1 LPAIEV
7 TGGKNLAISTRAATL
22 KQEMCA
28 ALSKELEIARK
39 ASSGERA
46 NEVKDGVQTRK
57 KGNSFVY
64 EFEELTGYPPDEGVQ
79 VSFTVGEKT
88 SKGRYLGE
96 INSKFVF
103 EFDDDLGANITHGAI
118 VSDPLFL
125 LEKQISILSTD
136 GPFESQVALSSIG
149 LAEYLNVNSLS
160 PNKSFMDGLNQLQTD
175 ALEVVA
181 KNSVTYIW
189 GPPGT
194 GKTTTMGSIVA
205 ALASLGQKVLLVS
218 NTNLAIDT
226 ALERCLDRFSDV
238 KELSGGEMLRLGTMV
253 KPELIKK
260 YSSKIDLDNLFE
272 KEVVPLRK
280 KIETLSSS
288 LSKKKNKISDL
299 LETQREYDRH
309 LEKSLGSAKA
319 EVKVNALRE
328 DLNKAKKEIPALNS
342 RIAELEQE
350 FTQANSKS
358 GIGRM
363 FSKSRNP
370 GAIRLDIN
378 SAQSKKNQADK
389 AVLRI
394 SSEIP
399 ILEKEIAEI
408 DRAAAAS
415 KAWLAKHSEGPKLI
429 IEIDSLK
436 SETAVDE
443 KAIEALQ
450 EEISQKRTAIM
461 QNAMVIACT
470 AYKPLLDKE
479 IIAMKFDCVVI
490 DEASMMQLPLYYC
503 AAALAQTRIV
513 IAGDFRQLPPIV
525 RVGSNSSRGDS
536 PAAALEA
543 DMKALMTENAFTK
556 SGVIAKSKIG
566 EKSTELIA
574 LRDQYRMRQPISDLI
589 SETFYPEHTLR
600 TVAEK
605 TDKPTPWGNEAFIFF
620 DTTSLEPESSTVG
633 GKSRRNLMHALTIQ
647 AIAEQLF
654 EDGWELKSTAKKSFG
669 IITPYAK
676 QSSFIESLL
685 TTDPDKHVKGGI
697 STVHRFQG
705 NERDL
710 MIIDLTKV
718 ASDNEPNLGSFIGHP
733 DPLAPENAMWNVAI
747 SRARQHVMIVG
758 DSPTLERNSSA
769 LISQLVTKMKKN
781 MKVIDARTVINE
793 ELLLASKTK
802 PTSTSGS
809 ISWFTGEGFYK
820 AFEKDLRSVKSKVF
834 LASPFTTAQGTDRWM
849 QTFRDLRAKEVEI
862 IGFTK
867 PINEKDASTNSAEIH
882 TGLEGVFKELRPVS
896 KMHEK
901 LAVFDQRVVW
911 LGSLNILSHKNSTE
925 IMVRIDSPDFAQSII
940 EEYQN
945 QRVNKGRPAKVYAA
959 GKHPKIGDKCD
970 RPGCGGKFAF
980 RPAGISK
987 NSGRAYSAFLSCD
1000 NWRINKCD
1008 NSAPFVAES

>member
-1 LPAIEV
+1 M
-7 TGGKNLAISTRAATL
+7 AISTRAATL
-22 KQEMCA
+22 KQQMGA
-28 ALSKELEIARK
+28 ALAKELEIARK

-46 NEVKDGVQTRK
+46 NQAKDGIQTRN

-64 EFEELTGYPPDEGVQ
+64 EFEELSGFPPDEGVQ

-103 EFDDDLGANITHGAI
+103 EFDEDLGATISLGDV

-125 LEKQISILSTD
+125 LEKQISILSAD
-136 GPFESQVALSSIG
+136 APFESQVALSSIG
-149 LAEYLNVNSLS
+149 LADYVTVESLK
-160 PNKSFMDGLNQLQTD
+160 PNKSFMDGLNQLQSD

-181 KNSVTYIW
+181 RNSVTYIW

-238 KELSGGEMLRLGTMV
+238 KELGGGEMLRLGTMV

-260 YSSKIDLDNLFE
+260 YSSKIDLDTLFE
-272 KEVVPLRK
+272 IEVAPLRK
-280 KIETLSSS
+280 KMDS
-288 LSKKKNKISDL
+288 LSVALGKKKNKISDL

-309 LEKSLGSAKA
+309 LEKSLGSAKVEA
-319 EVKVNALRE
+319 KVKGLRE
-328 DLNKAKKEIPALNS
+328 DLKKAKKDIPALKS
-342 RIAELEQE
+342 QISELEAE
-350 FTQANSKS
+350 FSQANSKT

-378 SAQSKKNQADK
+378 AAQSKKDQADK

-399 ILEKEIAEI
+399 SLEKEVEEI
-408 DRAAAAS
+408 ERAAAAS
-415 KAWLAKHSEGPKLI
+415 KAWLAKHPDGTKLKAE
-429 IEIDSLK
+429 IESLK
-436 SETAVDE
+436 NETSVDE
-443 KAIEALQ
+443 KAIEAIQ
-450 EEISQKRTAIM
+450 EEISQKRSSIM
-461 QNAMVIACT
+461 QNAQVIACT
-470 AYKPLLDKE
+470 AYRPLLDKE
-479 IIAMKFDCVVI
+479 IIAMKFDCVVV
-490 DEASMMQLPLYYC
+490 DEASMLQLPLYYC
-503 AAALAQTRIV
+503 AAALAQKRIV
-513 IAGDFRQLPPIV
+513 VAGDFRQLPPIV

-543 DMKALMTENAFTK
+543 EMKELMTENAFTK

-566 EKSTELIA
+566 EKSSELIA
-574 LRDQYRMRQPISDLI
+574 LRDQYRMREPISDLI

-605 TDKPTPWGNEAFIFF
+605 TDKPTPWGNEPFIFF
-620 DTTSLEPESSTVG
+620 DTTSLEPESSTVN
-633 GKSRRNLMHALTIQ
+633 GKSRRNLMNALTVQ
-647 AIAEQLF
+647 ALAEKLF

-669 IITPYAK
+669 VITPYAK

-718 ASDNEPNLGSFIGHP
+718 ATDSEPNLGSFIGHP

-747 SRARQHVMIVG
+747 SRARQHVIIVG
-758 DSPTLERNSSA
+758 DFATLERNSSA
-769 LISQLVTKMKKN
+769 LISQLVVKMKKN
-781 MKVIDARTVINE
+781 MKVVDARTVINE
-793 ELLLASKTK
+793 ELLLASKSK
-802 PTSTSGS
+802 PSSNSGS

-820 AFEKDLRSVKSKVF
+820 AFEKDLRGVKSKVF
-834 LASPFTTAQGTDRWM
+834 LASPFTTAQGTERWM
-849 QTFRDLRAKEVEI
+849 QTFRDLRARNVEI
-862 IGFTK
+862 VGFTK
-867 PINEKDASTNSAEIH
+867 PVNEKDASTNSAEIH

-901 LAVFDQRVVW
+901 LAVFDQKIVW

-925 IMVRIDSPDFAQSII
+925 IMVRIDSPDFAQSILD
-940 EEYQN
+940 EYQN
-945 QRVNKGRPAKVYAA
+945 QRVSKGRPAKVYPP
-959 GKHPKIGDKCD
+959 GKNPKPGDKCD
-970 RPGCGGKFAF
+970 RPGCGGSFAL
-980 RPAGISK
+980 RPAGVSK
-987 NSGRAYSAFLSCD
+987 NSGRAYAAFLSCD
-1000 NWRINKCD
+1000 NWRVNKCD
-1008 NSAPFVAES
+1008 NSAPFVAE

>member
-1 LPAIEV
+1 MGNTASEM
-7 TGGKNLAISTRAATL
+7 AISTRAATL
-22 KQEMCA
+22 KQQMGA
-28 ALSKELEIARK
+28 ALAKELEIARK

-46 NEVKDGVQTRK
+46 NQAKDGIQTRK

-64 EFEELTGYPPDEGVQ
+64 EFEELSGFPPDEGVQ

-96 INSKFVF
+96 INAKFVF
-103 EFDDDLGANITHGAI
+103 EVEEDLGATISLGDV

-125 LEKQISILSTD
+125 LEKQISILSAD
-136 GPFESQVALSSIG
+136 APFESQVALSSIG
-149 LAEYLNVNSLS
+149 LADYVTVESLK
-160 PNKSFMDGLNQLQTD
+160 PNKSFMDGLNQLQSD

-181 KNSVTYIW
+181 RNSVTYIW

-238 KELSGGEMLRLGTMV
+238 KELGGGEMLRLGTMV

-260 YSSKIDLDNLFE
+260 YSSKIDLDTLFE
-272 KEVVPLRK
+272 IEVVPLRK
-280 KIETLSSS
+280 KMDS
-288 LSKKKNKISDL
+288 LSVALGKKKNKISDL

-309 LEKSLGSAKA
+309 LEKSLGSAKVEA
-319 EVKVNALRE
+319 KVKGLRE
-328 DLNKAKKEIPALNS
+328 DLKKAKKDIPALKS
-342 RIAELEQE
+342 QISELEAE
-350 FTQANSKS
+350 FSQANSKT

-378 SAQSKKNQADK
+378 AAQSKKDQADK

-399 ILEKEIAEI
+399 SLEKEVEEI
-408 DRAAAAS
+408 ERAAAAS
-415 KAWLAKHSEGPKLI
+415 KTWLAKHPDGTKLKAE
-429 IEIDSLK
+429 IESLK
-436 SETAVDE
+436 NETSVDE
-443 KAIEALQ
+443 KAIEAIQ
-450 EEISQKRTAIM
+450 EEISQKRTSIM
-461 QNAMVIACT
+461 QNAQVIACT
-470 AYKPLLDKE
+470 AYRPLLDKE
-479 IIAMKFDCVVI
+479 IIAMKFDCVVV
-490 DEASMMQLPLYYC
+490 DEASMLQLPLYYC
-503 AAALAQTRIV
+503 AAALAQKRIV
-513 IAGDFRQLPPIV
+513 VAGDFRQLPPIV

-543 DMKALMTENAFTK
+543 EMKELMTENAFTK

-566 EKSTELIA
+566 EKSSELIA
-574 LRDQYRMRQPISDLI
+574 LRDQYRMREPISDLI

-605 TDKPTPWGNEAFIFF
+605 TDKPTPWGNEPFIFF
-620 DTTSLEPESSTVG
+620 DTTSLEPESSTVN
-633 GKSRRNLMHALTIQ
+633 GKSRRNLMHALTVQ
-647 AIAEQLF
+647 ALAEQLF

-669 IITPYAK
+669 VITPYAK

-685 TTDPDKHVKGGI
+685 TTDPGKHVKGGI

-718 ASDNEPNLGSFIGHP
+718 ATDSEPNLGSFIGHP

-747 SRARQHVMIVG
+747 SRARQHVIIVG
-758 DSPTLERNSSA
+758 DFATLERNSSA
-769 LISQLVTKMKKN
+769 LISQLVVKMKKN
-781 MKVIDARTVINE
+781 MKVVDARTVINE
-793 ELLLASKTK
+793 ELLLASKSK
-802 PTSTSGS
+802 AISNSGS
-809 ISWFTGEGFYK
+809 ISWYTGEGFYK
-820 AFEKDLRSVKSKVF
+820 AFEKDLRGVKSKVF
-834 LASPFTTAQGTDRWM
+834 LASPFTTAQGTERWM
-849 QTFRDLRAKEVEI
+849 QTFRDLRAKNVEI
-862 IGFTK
+862 VGFTK

-901 LAVFDQRVVW
+901 LAVFDQKIVW

-925 IMVRIDSPDFAQSII
+925 IMVRIDSPDFAQSILD
-940 EEYQN
+940 EYQN
-945 QRVNKGRPAKVYAA
+945 QRASKGRPAKVYPP
-959 GKHPKIGDKCD
+959 GKNPKPGDKCD
-970 RPGCGGKFAF
+970 RPGCGGSFAL
-980 RPAGISK
+980 RPAGVSK
-987 NSGRAYSAFLSCD
+987 NSGRAYAAFLSCD
-1000 NWRINKCD
+1000 NWRVNKCD
-1008 NSAPFVAES
+1008 NSAPFVAE

>member
-1 LPAIEV
+1 L
-7 TGGKNLAISTRAATL
+7 TISTRAATL
-22 KQEMCA
+22 KQQMVA
-28 ALSKELEIARK
+28 ALNKELEIARK

-46 NEVKDGVQTRK
+46 NEVKDGIQTRK
-57 KGNSFVY
+57 RGNSFIY

-96 INSKFVF
+96 VNSKFVF
-103 EFDDDLGANITHGAI
+103 EIEDDLGANVTQGAI

-125 LEKQISILSTD
+125 LEKQISILSAD

-149 LAEYLNVNSLS
+149 LAEYLKVESLS
-160 PNKSFMDGLNQLQTD
+160 PNKNFMDGLNQLQSD
-175 ALEVVA
+175 ALQVVA
-181 KNSVTYIW
+181 NNSVTYIW

-226 ALERCLDRFSDV
+226 ALERCLDRSNDV
-238 KELSGGEMLRLGTMV
+238 KELGGGQMLRLGTMV
-253 KPELIKK
+253 KPELVKK
-260 YSSKIDLDNLFE
+260 YSSKIDLDTLFE
-272 KEVVPLRK
+272 IEVVPLRK
-280 KIETLSSS
+280 KIDITSSA
-288 LSKKKNKISDL
+288 LNKKKNKISDL
-299 LETQREYDRH
+299 MEAQREYDRH
-309 LEKSLGSAKA
+309 LEKSLGSVKA
-319 EVKVNALRE
+319 EEKARGIRA
-328 DLNKAKKEIPALNS
+328 DLEKAKKEIPALKI
-342 RIAELEQE
+342 RISELETE
-350 FTQANSKS
+350 FDQSNSKS

-370 GAIRLDIN
+370 GVIRLEIN
-378 SAQSKKNQADK
+378 SSQSKKDQADK
-389 AVLRI
+389 SVLRLSAEI
-394 SSEIP
+394 S
-399 ILEKEIAEI
+399 LVEKEINEI
-408 DRAAAAS
+408 EKHVASS
-415 KAWLAKHSEGPKLI
+415 KAWLAKHPEGQKNNAE
-429 IEIDSLK
+429 IESLK
-436 SETAVDE
+436 GETLVDE
-443 KAIEALQ
+443 KAIESLQ

-461 QNAMVIACT
+461 QRAQVIACT
-470 AYKPLLDKE
+470 AYRPLLDKE
-479 IIAMKFDCVVI
+479 IIAMKFDCVVV
-490 DEASMMQLPLYYC
+490 DEASMLQLPLYYC
-503 AAALAQTRIV
+503 AAALAQKRIV

-536 PAAALEA
+536 PAATLEA
-543 DMKALMTENAFTK
+543 NMKELMTENAFTK
-556 SGVIAKSKIG
+556 SGVIAKSKLG
-566 EKSTELIA
+566 EKSTELVA
-574 LRDQYRMRQPISDLI
+574 LRDQYRMREAISNLI

-605 TDKPTPWGNEAFIFF
+605 TDKPTPWGNEAFLFF
-620 DTTSLEPESSTVG
+620 DTTSLEPESSTVN

-654 EDGWELKSTAKKSFG
+654 EEGWELKSIAKKSFG

-685 TTDPDKHVKGGI
+685 TTDPEKHVKGGI

-718 ASDNEPNLGSFIGHP
+718 ASESEPNLGNFIGHP

-747 SRARQHVMIVG
+747 SRARQHVIIVG
-758 DSPTLERNSSA
+758 DFPTLKRNSSS
-769 LISQLVTKMKKN
+769 LISQLVTKMKGN
-781 MKVIDARTVINE
+781 LKVIDARTVINE
-793 ELLLASKTK
+793 ELLLASNTK
-802 PTSTSGS
+802 PTSSSGS

-820 AFEKDLRSVKSKVF
+820 AFDKDLRSVKSKVF
-834 LASPFTTAQGTDRWM
+834 LASPFTTTQGTQRWM
-849 QTFRDLRAKEVEI
+849 QTFRDLRAKDVEI

-867 PINEKDASTNSAEIH
+867 PVNEKDTSTNSAEIH
-882 TGLEGVFKELRPVS
+882 TSLEGVFKELRPVS

-940 EEYQN
+940 DEYQN
-945 QRVNKGRPAKVYAA
+945 QRVGKGRPVKVYPP
-959 GKHPKIGDKCD
+959 GRQPKIGDKCD
-970 RPGCGGKFAF
+970 RPGCGGTLILKS
-980 RPAGISK
+980 AGISK
-987 NSGRAYSAFLSCD
+987 SGRSYSAFLSCD
-1000 NWRINKCD
+1000 NWRVNKCS
-1008 NSAPFVAES
+1008 NSAEYIPN

>member
-1 LPAIEV
+1 M
-7 TGGKNLAISTRAATL
+7 AISARAATL
-22 KQEMCA
+22 KQEMGA
-28 ALSKELEIARK
+28 ALNKELEIARK

-57 KGNSFVY
+57 KGNLFVY
-64 EFEELTGYPPDEGVQ
+64 EFEELTGFPPDEGVQ

-103 EFDDDLGANITHGAI
+103 EFDDDLGAIITQGAI
-118 VSDPLFL
+118 ISDPLFL
-125 LEKQISILSTD
+125 LEKQISILSAD

-149 LAEYLNVNSLS
+149 LAEYLSVDSLS
-160 PNKSFMDGLNQLQTD
+160 PNKSFMDGLNQLQSD

-226 ALERCLDRFSDV
+226 ALERCLDRFSDI

-253 KPELIKK
+253 KPELISK
-260 YSSKIDLDNLFE
+260 YSSKIDLDSLFGI
-272 KEVVPLRK
+272 EVVPLRK
-280 KIETLSSS
+280 KIDTISSA

-309 LEKSLGSAKA
+309 LEISSGSEKAEAKA
-319 EVKVNALRE
+319 GGLKE
-328 DLNKAKKEIPALNS
+328 DLKRAKKEIPALKL
-342 RIAELEQE
+342 RITELEAE

-378 SAQSKKNQADK
+378 SAQSKKDQADK

-394 SSEIP
+394 ASEIP
-399 ILEKEIAEI
+399 VLEKKIAEI
-408 DRAAAAS
+408 DRAVATS
-415 KAWLAKHSEGPKLI
+415 KAWLAKHPDSPKLNAE
-429 IEIDSLK
+429 IESLR

-443 KAIEALQ
+443 KAIKALQ
-450 EEISQKRTAIM
+450 EEISQKRMVIM
-461 QNAMVIACT
+461 QTAKVIACT

-479 IIAMKFDCVVI
+479 IIAMKFDCVVV
-490 DEASMMQLPLYYC
+490 DEASMLQLPLYYC
-503 AAALAQTRIV
+503 AAALAQKRIV

-536 PAAALEA
+536 TAAALEA

-574 LRDQYRMRQPISDLI
+574 LRDQYRMRKPISDLI

-605 TDKPTPWGNEAFIFF
+605 TDKPTPWGNEAFLFF
-620 DTTSLEPESSTVG
+620 DTTSLEPESSTVN
-633 GKSRRNLMHALTIQ
+633 GKSRRNLMHALTVQ

-685 TTDPDKHVKGGI
+685 TTDPEKRVKGGI

-718 ASDNEPNLGSFIGHP
+718 ASDSEPNLGSFIGHP

-747 SRARQHVMIVG
+747 SRARQHVIIVG
-758 DSPTLERNSSA
+758 DFPTLERNSSA
-769 LISQLVTKMKKN
+769 LISQLVNKMKKN

-809 ISWFTGEGFYK
+809 FSWFTGEGFYK
-820 AFEKDLRSVKSKVF
+820 AFERDLRSVKSKVF
-834 LASPFTTAQGTDRWM
+834 LARPFTTAQGTERWM

-862 IGFTK
+862 VGFTK

-901 LAVFDQRVVW
+901 LAVFDQRIVW

-940 EEYQN
+940 NEYQN
-945 QRVNKGRPAKVYAA
+945 QRVSKGRPAKVYPP
-959 GKHPKIGDKCD
+959 GKQPKIGDKCD

-980 RPAGISK
+980 RPAGIARESK
-987 NSGRAYSAFLSCD
+987 RPYSAFLGCD
-1000 NWRINKCD
+1000 NWRVNKCD
-1008 NSAPFVAES
+1008 NSAPFVAE

>member
-1 LPAIEV
+1 M
-7 TGGKNLAISTRAATL
+7 G
-22 KQEMCA
+22 A
-28 ALSKELEIARK
+28 ALNKELEIARK

-57 KGNSFVY
+57 KGKSFVY

-79 VSFTVGEKT
+79 VSFSVGEKT
-88 SKGRYLGE
+88 SKGKYLGE

-103 EFDDDLGANITHGAI
+103 EFEDDLGASIAQGAI

-125 LEKQISILSTD
+125 LEKQISVLSAD
-136 GPFESQVALSSIG
+136 GPFENQVALSSIG
-149 LAEYLNVNSLS
+149 LAEYINVDSLA
-160 PNKSFMDGLNQLQTD
+160 PNKSFMDGLNQLQAD

-181 KNSVTYIW
+181 SNSVTYIW

-260 YSSKIDLDNLFE
+260 YSSKIDLDSLFE
-272 KEVVPLRK
+272 LEVVPLRK
-280 KIETLSSS
+280 KIDAVSSA

-299 LETQREYDRH
+299 LEMQREYERH
-309 LEKSLGSAKA
+309 LEKSLGSVKAQEKVKGLKEDLKKA
-319 EVKVNALRE
+319 EN
-328 DLNKAKKEIPALNS
+328 EIPTLQS
-342 RIAELEQE
+342 RIRDLEAE
-350 FTQANSKS
+350 FIKANSKS

-378 SAQSKKNQADK
+378 SAQSKKDQTDK
-389 AVLRI
+389 AVIRI

-399 ILEKEIAEI
+399 VLEKEILEI
-408 DRAAAAS
+408 DRAAATS
-415 KAWLAKHSEGPKLI
+415 KVWLEKHPEGKMLKA
-429 IEIDSLK
+429 EIDSLT

-443 KAIEALQ
+443 KAIEELQ
-450 EEISQKRTAIM
+450 EEISQKRTTIM
-461 QNAMVIACT
+461 QKAQVIACT

-479 IIAMKFDCVVI
+479 IIAMKFDCVVV
-490 DEASMMQLPLYYC
+490 DEASMLQLPLYYC
-503 AAALAQTRIV
+503 AAALSQKRIV
-513 IAGDFRQLPPIV
+513 VAGDFRQLPPIV

-536 PAAALEA
+536 PAADLEA

-574 LRDQYRMRQPISDLI
+574 LRDQYRMRGPISDLI

-600 TVAEK
+600 AVAEK
-605 TDKPTPWGNEAFIFF
+605 MDKPTPWGNDAFIFF
-620 DTTSLEPESSTVG
+620 DTTSLEPESSAVN
-633 GKSRRNLMHALTIQ
+633 GKSRRNLMHALTVQ

-718 ASDNEPNLGSFIGHP
+718 ASDSEPNLGSFIGHP

-747 SRARQHVMIVG
+747 SRARQHVIIVG
-758 DSPTLERNSSA
+758 DFPTLERNSSA
-769 LISQLVTKMKKN
+769 IISQLVVKMKKD
-781 MKVIDARTVINE
+781 MTVIDARTVINE
-793 ELLLASKTK
+793 ELLIASKSK
-802 PTSTSGS
+802 PTSSSGS

-834 LASPFTTAQGTDRWM
+834 LASPFTTAQGTERWM
-849 QTFRDLRAKEVEI
+849 QTFRDLRAKDVEI
-862 IGFTK
+862 VGFTK
-867 PINEKDASTNSAEIH
+867 PINEKDSSTNSAEIH

-940 EEYQN
+940 DEYQN
-945 QRVNKGRPAKVYAA
+945 QRVNRGRPAKVYPP
-959 GKHPKIGDKCD
+959 GKHPKLGDKCD
-970 RPGCGGKFAF
+970 RPGCGGTLALK
-980 RPAGISK
+980 PAGISK
-987 NSGRAYSAFLSCD
+987 SGRPYPAFLSCD
-1000 NWRINKCD
+1000 NWRINKCS
-1008 NSAPFVAES
+1008 NSADYIPG

>member
-1 LPAIEV
+1 M
-7 TGGKNLAISTRAATL
+7 AISTRAETL
-22 KQEMCA
+22 KQEMVA
-28 ALSKELEIARK
+28 ALNKELEIARK

-46 NEVKDGVQTRK
+46 NEVKDGIQTRK
-57 KGNSFVY
+57 KSNSFVY
-64 EFEELTGYPPDEGVQ
+64 EFEQLSGYPPDEGVQ

-103 EFDDDLGANITHGAI
+103 EFEDDLGVNITQGAI

-136 GPFESQVALSSIG
+136 APFESQVALSSIG
-149 LAEYLNVNSLS
+149 LAEYLKVDSLS
-160 PNKSFMDGLNQLQTD
+160 PNKSFMDGLNQLQSE
-175 ALEVVA
+175 ALEVVS

-260 YSSKIDLDNLFE
+260 YSSKIDLDALFE
-272 KEVVPLRK
+272 IEVIPLRK
-280 KIETLSSS
+280 KIDTISSA
-288 LSKKKNKISDL
+288 LGKKKNSISDL
-299 LETQREYDRH
+299 LETQREYERH
-309 LEKSLGSAKA
+309 LEKSVGSAKA
-319 EVKVNALRE
+319 AEKVKGLRE
-328 DLNKAKKEIPALNS
+328 ALKKAKKDIPS
-342 RIAELEQE
+342 IKTRISELEAELS
-350 FTQANSKS
+350 QANSKS

-370 GAIRLDIN
+370 NAIRLDIN
-378 SAQSKKNQADK
+378 SAQSKKDQADK

-399 ILEKEIAEI
+399 GLEKEIAEI
-408 DRAAAAS
+408 DRAATTS
-415 KAWLAKHSEGPKLI
+415 KAWLAKNPDGPKLKAKVA
-429 IEIDSLK
+429 SLR
-436 SETAVDE
+436 SETMVDE

-450 EEISQKRTAIM
+450 EEISQKRIAIM
-461 QNAMVIACT
+461 QKAQVIACT

-479 IIAMKFDCVVI
+479 IIAMKFDCVVV
-490 DEASMMQLPLYYC
+490 DEASMLQLPLYYC
-503 AAALAQTRIV
+503 TAALAQKRIV
-513 IAGDFRQLPPIV
+513 VAGDFRQLPPIV

-536 PAAALEA
+536 AAAAIEA

-574 LRDQYRMRQPISDLI
+574 LRDQYRMRESISDLI

-605 TDKPTPWGNEAFIFF
+605 TDKPTPWGNEAFLFF
-620 DTTSLEPESSTVG
+620 DTTSLEPESSTVN
-633 GKSRRNLMHALTIQ
+633 GKSRRNLMHALTVQ
-647 AIAEQLF
+647 VIAEQLF
-654 EDGWELKSTAKKSFG
+654 EDGWELRSTAKKSFG

-676 QSSFIESLL
+676 QSSFIENLL

-718 ASDNEPNLGSFIGHP
+718 ASASEPNLGKFIGHP

-747 SRARQHVMIVG
+747 SRARQHVIIVG
-758 DSPTLERNSSA
+758 DLPTLEQNSSA
-769 LISQLVTKMKKN
+769 LISQLVGKMKKN
-781 MKVIDARTVINE
+781 MKIIDARTVINE
-793 ELLLASKTK
+793 ELLVASKTN

-820 AFEKDLRSVKSKVF
+820 AFDRDLRNVKSKVF

-867 PINEKDASTNSAEIH
+867 PINEKDSSTNSAQIH
-882 TGLEGVFKELRPVS
+882 TGLESVFKELRPVS

-945 QRVNKGRPAKVYAA
+945 QRVNKGRTTKVYPA
-959 GKHPKIGDKCD
+959 GKQPKIGDKCD

-980 RPAGISK
+980 RPAGIARESK
-987 NSGRAYSAFLSCD
+987 RPYSAFLACD
-1000 NWRINKCD
+1000 NWRVNKCD
-1008 NSAPFVAES
+1008 NSAPFVAGEYN

>member
-1 LPAIEV
+1 M
-7 TGGKNLAISTRAATL
+7 AISTRAATL
-22 KQEMCA
+22 KQQMGA
-28 ALSKELEIARK
+28 ALAKELEIARK

-46 NEVKDGVQTRK
+46 NQAKDGIQTRK

-64 EFEELTGYPPDEGVQ
+64 EFEELSGFPPDEGVQ

-103 EFDDDLGANITHGAI
+103 EFDEDLGATISLGDV

-125 LEKQISILSTD
+125 LEKQISILSAD
-136 GPFESQVALSSIG
+136 APFESQVALSSIG
-149 LAEYLNVNSLS
+149 LADYVTVESLK
-160 PNKSFMDGLNQLQTD
+160 PNKSFMDGLNQLQSD

-181 KNSVTYIW
+181 RNSVTYIW

-238 KELSGGEMLRLGTMV
+238 KELGGGEMLRLGTMV

-260 YSSKIDLDNLFE
+260 YSSRIDLDTLFE
-272 KEVVPLRK
+272 IEVVPLRK
-280 KIETLSSS
+280 KMDS
-288 LSKKKNKISDL
+288 LSVALGKKKNKISDL

-309 LEKSLGSAKA
+309 LEKSLGSAKVEA
-319 EVKVNALRE
+319 KVKGLRE
-328 DLNKAKKEIPALNS
+328 DLKKAKKDIPALKS
-342 RIAELEQE
+342 QISELEAE
-350 FTQANSKS
+350 FSQANSKT

-378 SAQSKKNQADK
+378 AAQSKKDQADK

-399 ILEKEIAEI
+399 SLEKEVEEI
-408 DRAAAAS
+408 ERAAAAS
-415 KAWLAKHSEGPKLI
+415 KTWLAKHPDGTKLKAE
-429 IEIDSLK
+429 IESLK
-436 SETAVDE
+436 NETSVDE
-443 KAIEALQ
+443 KAIEAIQ
-450 EEISQKRTAIM
+450 EEISQKRTSIM
-461 QNAMVIACT
+461 QNAQVIACT
-470 AYKPLLDKE
+470 AYRPLLDKE
-479 IIAMKFDCVVI
+479 IITMKFDCVVV
-490 DEASMMQLPLYYC
+490 DEASMLQLPLYYC
-503 AAALAQTRIV
+503 AAALAQKRIV
-513 IAGDFRQLPPIV
+513 VAGDFRQLPPIV

-543 DMKALMTENAFTK
+543 EMKELMTENAFTK

-566 EKSTELIA
+566 EKSSELIA
-574 LRDQYRMRQPISDLI
+574 LRDQYRMREPISDLI

-605 TDKPTPWGNEAFIFF
+605 TDKPTPWGNEPFIFF
-620 DTTSLEPESSTVG
+620 DTTSLEPESSTVN
-633 GKSRRNLMHALTIQ
+633 GKSRRNLMHALTVQ
-647 AIAEQLF
+647 ALAEQLF

-669 IITPYAK
+669 VITPYAK

-718 ASDNEPNLGSFIGHP
+718 ATDSEPNLGSFIGHP

-747 SRARQHVMIVG
+747 SRARQHVIIVG
-758 DSPTLERNSSA
+758 DFATLERNSSA
-769 LISQLVTKMKKN
+769 LISQLVVKMKKN
-781 MKVIDARTVINE
+781 MKVVDARTVINE
-793 ELLLASKTK
+793 ELLLASKSK
-802 PTSTSGS
+802 AISNSGS
-809 ISWFTGEGFYK
+809 ISWYTGEGFYK
-820 AFEKDLRSVKSKVF
+820 AFEKDLRGVKSKVF
-834 LASPFTTAQGTDRWM
+834 LASPFTTAQGTERWM
-849 QTFRDLRAKEVEI
+849 QTFRDLRAKNVEI
-862 IGFTK
+862 VGFTK

-901 LAVFDQRVVW
+901 LAVFDQKIVW

-925 IMVRIDSPDFAQSII
+925 IMVRIDSPDFAQSILD
-940 EEYQN
+940 EYQN
-945 QRVNKGRPAKVYAA
+945 QRASKGRPAKVYPP
-959 GKHPKIGDKCD
+959 GKNPKPGDKCD
-970 RPGCGGKFAF
+970 RPGCGGSFAL
-980 RPAGISK
+980 RPAGVSK
-987 NSGRAYSAFLSCD
+987 NSGRAYAAFLSCD
-1000 NWRINKCD
+1000 NWRVNKCD
-1008 NSAPFVAES
+1008 NSAPFVAE

>member
-1 LPAIEV
+1 M
-7 TGGKNLAISTRAATL
+7 AISTRAATL
-22 KQEMCA
+22 KQQMGA
-28 ALSKELEIARK
+28 ALAKELEIARK

-46 NEVKDGVQTRK
+46 NEVKDGHQTRK

-96 INSKFVF
+96 IDSKFVF
-103 EFDDDLGANITHGAI
+103 EFDEDLGANISQGAI

-125 LEKQISILSTD
+125 LEKQISILNSDT
-136 GPFESQVALSSIG
+136 PFESQVALSSIG
-149 LAEYLNVNSLS
+149 LAEYLTVDPLS
-160 PNKSFMDGLNQLQTD
+160 PNKSFMDGLNQLQSD

-238 KELSGGEMLRLGTMV
+238 KELNGGEMLRLGTMV
-253 KPELIKK
+253 KPELMKK
-260 YSSKIDLDNLFE
+260 YSSKIDLDTIFE
-272 KEVVPLRK
+272 IEVLPLRK
-280 KIETLSSS
+280 KIDTISNAM
-288 LSKKKNKISDL
+288 SKKKNKISDL

-309 LEKSLGSAKA
+309 LEKSLGSTKA
-319 EVKVNALRE
+319 LERANGLRE
-328 DLNKAKKEIPALNS
+328 DLKKAKKEIPALKL
-342 RIAELEQE
+342 RITELEAE
-350 FTQANSKS
+350 FAKANSKS

-363 FSKSRNP
+363 FSNSRNP
-370 GAIRLDIN
+370 GAIKLDIN
-378 SAQSKKNQADK
+378 SAQSKKDQADK

-399 ILEKEIAEI
+399 VLEKEIAEI
-408 DRAAAAS
+408 DRAAATS
-415 KAWLAKHSEGPKLI
+415 KAWLAKHPEGPKLKAQ
-429 IEIDSLK
+429 IDSLK

-450 EEISQKRTAIM
+450 EEISQKRTEIM
-461 QNAMVIACT
+461 QKAQVIACT

-479 IIAMKFDCVVI
+479 IIAMKFDCVVV
-490 DEASMMQLPLYYC
+490 DEASMLQLPLFYC
-503 AAALAQTRIV
+503 AAALAQKRIV

-574 LRDQYRMRQPISDLI
+574 LRDQYRMREPISDLI

-620 DTTSLEPESSTVG
+620 DTTSLEPESSTVN

-647 AIAEQLF
+647 AVAEQLF

-685 TTDPDKHVKGGI
+685 TTDPDRHVKGGI

-718 ASDNEPNLGSFIGHP
+718 ASESEPNLGSFIGHP

-747 SRARQHVMIVG
+747 SRARQHVIIVG
-758 DSPTLERNSSA
+758 DFATLERNSGA
-769 LISQLVTKMKKN
+769 LISQLVVKMKKN
-781 MKVIDARTVINE
+781 MKIIDAKSVINE
-793 ELLLASKTK
+793 ELLMASKTK
-802 PTSTSGS
+802 PTSSSGS

-820 AFEKDLRSVKSKVF
+820 AFEKDLRNVKSKVF
-834 LASPFTTAQGTDRWM
+834 LASPFTTAQGTERWM

-867 PINEKDASTNSAEIH
+867 PVNEKDSSTNSAEIH
-882 TGLEGVFKELRPVS
+882 TGLESVFKELRPVS

-945 QRVNKGRPAKVYAA
+945 QRVSKGRTPKVYAP
-959 GKHPKIGDKCD
+959 GKHPKPGDKCD
-970 RPGCGGKFAF
+970 RPGCGGEFAF
-980 RPAGISK
+980 RPAGVSK

-1000 NWRINKCD
+1000 NWRVNKCD
-1008 NSAPFVAES
+1008 NSAPFVSE

>member
-1 LPAIEV
+1 V
-7 TGGKNLAISTRAATL
+7 AISTRAATL
-22 KQEMCA
+22 KQQMGA
-28 ALSKELEIARK
+28 ALAKELEIARK

-46 NEVKDGVQTRK
+46 NEVKDGHQTRK

-96 INSKFVF
+96 IDSKFVF
-103 EFDDDLGANITHGAI
+103 EFDEDLGANITQGAI

-149 LAEYLNVNSLS
+149 LAEYLTVDPLS
-160 PNKSFMDGLNQLQTD
+160 PNKNFMDGLNQLQSD

-238 KELSGGEMLRLGTMV
+238 KELNGGEMLRLGTMV
-253 KPELIKK
+253 KPELMKK
-260 YSSKIDLDNLFE
+260 YSSKIDLDTIFE
-272 KEVVPLRK
+272 IEVVPLRK
-280 KIETLSSS
+280 KIDTISSAM
-288 LSKKKNKISDL
+288 SKKKNKISDL

-309 LEKSLGSAKA
+309 LEKSQGSTKA
-319 EVKVNALRE
+319 LERANGLRE
-328 DLNKAKKEIPALNS
+328 DLKKAKKEIPALKL
-342 RIAELEQE
+342 RITELEAE
-350 FTQANSKS
+350 FAKANSKS

-363 FSKSRNP
+363 FSNSRNP
-370 GAIRLDIN
+370 GAIKLDIN
-378 SAQSKKNQADK
+378 SAQSKKDQADK

-394 SSEIP
+394 SSEITV
-399 ILEKEIAEI
+399 LEKEIAEI
-408 DRAAAAS
+408 DRAAATS
-415 KAWLAKHSEGPKLI
+415 KAWLAKYPEGPKLKAQ
-429 IEIDSLK
+429 IDSLK
-436 SETAVDE
+436 SETAIDE

-450 EEISQKRTAIM
+450 EEISQKRTEIM
-461 QNAMVIACT
+461 QKAQVIACT

-479 IIAMKFDCVVI
+479 IIAMKFDCVVV
-490 DEASMMQLPLYYC
+490 DEASMLQLPLFYC
-503 AAALAQTRIV
+503 AAALAQKRIV

-574 LRDQYRMRQPISDLI
+574 LRDQYRMREPISDLI

-605 TDKPTPWGNEAFIFF
+605 TDKPSPWGNEAFIFF
-620 DTTSLEPESSTVG
+620 DTTSLEPESSTVN

-647 AIAEQLF
+647 AVAEQLF

-685 TTDPDKHVKGGI
+685 TTDPDRHVKGGI

-718 ASDNEPNLGSFIGHP
+718 ASESEPNLGSFIGHP

-747 SRARQHVMIVG
+747 SRARQHVIIVG
-758 DSPTLERNSSA
+758 DFATLERNSGA
-769 LISQLVTKMKKN
+769 LISQLVVKMKKN
-781 MKVIDARTVINE
+781 MKIIDAKSVINE
-793 ELLLASKTK
+793 ELLMASKTK
-802 PTSTSGS
+802 QTSSSGS

-820 AFEKDLRSVKSKVF
+820 AFEKDLRNVKSKVF
-834 LASPFTTAQGTDRWM
+834 LASPFTTAQGTERWM

-867 PINEKDASTNSAEIH
+867 PVNEKDSSTNSAEIH
-882 TGLEGVFKELRPVS
+882 TGLESVFKELRPVS

-945 QRVNKGRPAKVYAA
+945 QRVSKGRTPKAYAP
-959 GKHPKIGDKCD
+959 GKHPKPGDKCD

-980 RPAGISK
+980 RPAGVSK

-1000 NWRINKCD
+1000 NWRVNKCD
-1008 NSAPFVAES
+1008 NSAPFVSE

>member
-1 LPAIEV
+1 M
-7 TGGKNLAISTRAATL
+7 AISTRAATL
-22 KQEMCA
+22 KEEMGA
-28 ALSKELEIARK
+28 ALTKELEIARK

-103 EFDDDLGANITHGAI
+103 EFDDDLGANVAHGAI

-125 LEKQISILSTD
+125 LEKQIAILSAD

-149 LAEYLNVNSLS
+149 LAEYLQVDSLS
-160 PNKSFMDGLNQLQTD
+160 PDKSFMDGLNQLQAD

-181 KNSVTYIW
+181 VNSVTYIW

-226 ALERCLDRFSDV
+226 ALERCLDRFGEV
-238 KELSGGEMLRLGTMV
+238 KELGGGEMLRLGTMV

-260 YSSKIDLDNLFE
+260 YSSKIDLDTLV
-272 KEVVPLRK
+272 EVEVGPLRK
-280 KIETLSSS
+280 KVETISSA

-299 LETQREYDRH
+299 RELQREYDRH
-309 LEKSLGSAKA
+309 LDKSLGSAKA
-319 EVKVNALRE
+319 EEKAMNLRE
-328 DLNKAKKEIPALNS
+328 NLRKTKKEIPALKT
-342 RIAELEQE
+342 ILTELEAE
-350 FTQANSKS
+350 YAQANSKS
-358 GIGRM
+358 GLGRM
-363 FSKSRNP
+363 FSKIRNP
-370 GAIRLDIN
+370 GAIKLDIN
-378 SAQSKKNQADK
+378 SAQSKKTQAEK
-389 AVLRI
+389 AVLRL
-394 SSEIP
+394 SA
-399 ILEKEIAEI
+399 EIAAVENEIEEI
-408 DRAAAAS
+408 DKQAAS
-415 KAWLAKHSEGPKLI
+415 SNAWLAKHPDGPKI
-429 IEIDSLK
+429 KGEIESLQV
-436 SETAVDE
+436 ETSVDE
-443 KAIEALQ
+443 KAIENIQ
-450 EEISQKRTAIM
+450 EEISQKRTSIM
-461 QNAMVIACT
+461 HKAQVIACT
-470 AYKPLLDKE
+470 AYRPLLDKD
-479 IIAMKFDCVVI
+479 IIAMKFDCVVV
-490 DEASMMQLPLYYC
+490 DEASMLQLPLYYC
-503 AAALAQTRIV
+503 AAALAQKRIV

-536 PAAALEA
+536 AAATLEA

-566 EKSTELIA
+566 EKCTELIA
-574 LRDQYRMRQPISDLI
+574 LRDQYRMREPISDLI
-589 SETFYPEHTLR
+589 SGTFYPEHTLR

-605 TDKPTPWGNEAFIFF
+605 TDKPTPWGNEPFLFF
-620 DTTSLEPESSTVG
+620 NTASLEPESSTVN
-633 GKSRRNLMHALTIQ
+633 GKSRRNVIHALTVQ

-654 EDGWELKSTAKKSFG
+654 KAGWELKSTAKKSFG

-685 TTDPDKHVKGGI
+685 TSDPGRQVKGGI

-718 ASDNEPNLGSFIGHP
+718 ASDSEPNLGSFIGHP
-733 DPLAPENAMWNVAI
+733 DPLAPENAMWNVAV
-747 SRARQHVMIVG
+747 SRARQHVIIVG
-758 DSPTLERNSSA
+758 DFPTLERNKTA
-769 LISQLVTKMKKN
+769 LISQLVDKMKKN
-781 MKVIDARTVINE
+781 MKVIDATTIINE
-793 ELLLASKTK
+793 ELLMASKTK
-802 PTSTSGS
+802 LTSNTGS

-820 AFEKDLRSVKSKVF
+820 AFDKDLRSVKSKVF
-834 LASPFTTAQGTDRWM
+834 LASPFTTAQGTERWM

-867 PINEKDASTNSAEIH
+867 PINEKDAATNSAEIH
-882 TGLEGVFKELRPVS
+882 TSLEGVFKELRPVS

-901 LAVFDQRVVW
+901 LAVFDQRIVW

-940 EEYQN
+940 NEYQN
-945 QRVNKGRPAKVYAA
+945 QRVNNGRPAKVYPP
-959 GKHPKIGDKCD
+959 GKQPKIGDKCD
-970 RPGCGGKFAF
+970 RPGCGGKLAY
-980 RPAGISK
+980 RPSGISK
-987 NSGRAYSAFLSCD
+987 NSGRAYAAFLSCD
-1000 NWRINKCD
+1000 NWRNNKCD
-1008 NSAPFVAES
+1008 NSAPYVAE

>member
-1 LPAIEV
+1 MTL
-7 TGGKNLAISTRAATL
+7 STRAATL
-22 KQEMCA
+22 KQEMGA

-64 EFEELTGYPPDEGVQ
+64 EFEELTGYPPEEGVQ

-96 INSKFVF
+96 IDSKFVF
-103 EFDDDLGANITHGAI
+103 EFEDDLGTNISQGAI
-118 VSDPLFL
+118 ISDPLFL
-125 LEKQISILSTD
+125 LEKQIAILSND
-136 GPFESQVALSSIG
+136 APFESQVALSSIG
-149 LAEYLNVNSLS
+149 LAEYLKVDSLS
-160 PNKSFMDGLNQLQTD
+160 PSKSFMEGLNQLQSD

-181 KNSVTYIW
+181 RNSVTYIW

-260 YSSKIDLDNLFE
+260 YSSKIDLDTLFE
-272 KEVVPLRK
+272 IEVVPIRK
-280 KIETLSSS
+280 KIDTLSGA

-299 LETQREYDRH
+299 LETQREYQRH
-309 LEKSLGSAKA
+309 LEKSLGSSKA
-319 EVKVNALRE
+319 AEKVNGLRE
-328 DLNKAKKEIPALNS
+328 DLKKAKREIPTLKL
-342 RIAELEQE
+342 RITELEAE

-370 GAIRLDIN
+370 GAIKLDIN
-378 SAQSKKNQADK
+378 SAQSKKDQADK
-389 AVLRI
+389 AVVRI

-399 ILEKEIAEI
+399 VLEREIAEI
-408 DRAAAAS
+408 EKTVATS
-415 KAWLAKHSEGPKLI
+415 KSWLTKHPEGPKLKTQ
-429 IEIDSLK
+429 IELLR
-436 SETAVDE
+436 SETSVDE

-450 EEISQKRTAIM
+450 EEISEKRTTILNKAK
-461 QNAMVIACT
+461 VIACT

-479 IIAMKFDCVVI
+479 IIAMKFDCVVV
-490 DEASMMQLPLYYC
+490 DEASMLQLPLFYC
-503 AAALAQTRIV
+503 AATLAQKRIV

-566 EKSTELIA
+566 EKSNELIA
-574 LRDQYRMRQPISDLI
+574 LRDQYRMRAPISDLI

-605 TDKPTPWGNEAFIFF
+605 TDKHTPWGNEAFLFF
-620 DTTSLEPESSTVG
+620 DTTSLEPESSTVN
-633 GKSRRNLMHALTIQ
+633 GKSRRNLMHALTVQ

-654 EDGWELKSTAKKSFG
+654 DDGWELKSTAKKSFG

-685 TTDPDKHVKGGI
+685 TTDSDQHVKGGI

-718 ASDNEPNLGSFIGHP
+718 ASDSEPNLGSFIGHP

-747 SRARQHVMIVG
+747 SRARQHVVIVG
-758 DSPTLERNSSA
+758 DFPTLERNSSA
-769 LISQLVTKMKKN
+769 LISQLVIKMKTN
-781 MKVIDARTVINE
+781 MKIIDARTVINE
-793 ELLLASKTK
+793 ELLLASRTS
-802 PTSTSGS
+802 PTSSSGS

-820 AFEKDLRSVKSKVF
+820 AFEKDLRTVKSKVF

-849 QTFRDLRAKEVEI
+849 QTFRDLRAREVEI

-867 PINEKDASTNSAEIH
+867 PINEKDSSTNSAEIH
-882 TGLEGVFKELRPVS
+882 IGLESVFKELRPVS

-901 LAVFDQRVVW
+901 LAVFDGRVVW

-925 IMVRIDSPDFAQSII
+925 IMVRIESPDFAQSILD
-940 EEYQN
+940 EYQN
-945 QRVNKGRPAKVYAA
+945 QRVSKGRTPKVYAP

-1000 NWRINKCD
+1000 NWRVNKCD
-1008 NSAPFVAES
+1008 NSAPYVAE

>member
-1 LPAIEV
+1 M
-7 TGGKNLAISTRAATL
+7 AISTRAATL
-22 KQEMCA
+22 KQQMGA
-28 ALSKELEIARK
+28 ALAKELEIARK

-46 NEVKDGVQTRK
+46 NQAKDGIQTRK

-64 EFEELTGYPPDEGVQ
+64 EFEELSGFPPDEGVQ

-103 EFDDDLGANITHGAI
+103 EFDEDLGTTISLGAV

-136 GPFESQVALSSIG
+136 APFESQVALSSIG
-149 LAEYLNVNSLS
+149 LADYLSVESLK
-160 PNKSFMDGLNQLQTD
+160 PNKSFMDGLNQLQSD

-181 KNSVTYIW
+181 RNSVTYIW

-226 ALERCLDRFSDV
+226 ALERCLDRFSDI
-238 KELSGGEMLRLGTMV
+238 KELGGGEMLRLGTKV

-260 YSSKIDLDNLFE
+260 YSSKIDLDTLFGI
-272 KEVVPLRK
+272 EVVPLRK
-280 KIETLSSS
+280 KMDS
-288 LSKKKNKISDL
+288 LSVELGKKKNKISDL

-319 EVKVNALRE
+319 EEKVKGLKE
-328 DLNKAKKEIPALNS
+328 DLKKAKKDIPALKS
-342 RIAELEQE
+342 RITELEAE
-350 FTQANSKS
+350 FSQANSKT

-370 GAIRLDIN
+370 GAIKLDIN
-378 SAQSKKNQADK
+378 AAQTKKDQADK

-399 ILEKEIAEI
+399 TLEKEIAEVEL
-408 DRAAAAS
+408 AAASS
-415 KAWLAKHSEGPKLI
+415 KAWLAKHPDGNKLR
-429 IEIDSLK
+429 IEIETLK
-436 SETAVDE
+436 NQTAAEE
-443 KAIEALQ
+443 KAIEAIQ
-450 EEISQKRTAIM
+450 EEISQKRIAIM
-461 QNAMVIACT
+461 QNAQVIACT
-470 AYKPLLDKE
+470 AYRPLLDKE
-479 IIAMKFDCVVI
+479 IIAMKFDCVVV
-490 DEASMMQLPLYYC
+490 DEASMLQLPLYYC
-503 AAALAQTRIV
+503 AVALAQKRIV
-513 IAGDFRQLPPIV
+513 VAGDFRQLPPIV

-536 PAAALEA
+536 PAADEEA
-543 DMKALMTENAFTK
+543 NMKSLMTENAFTK

-574 LRDQYRMRQPISDLI
+574 LRDQYRMRKPISDLI

-605 TDKPTPWGNEAFIFF
+605 TDKPTPWGNEPFIFF
-620 DTTSLEPESSTVG
+620 DTTSLEPESSTVN
-633 GKSRRNLMHALTIQ
+633 GKSRRNLMHALTVQ
-647 AIAEQLF
+647 AIAEKLF

-669 IITPYAK
+669 VITPYAK

-685 TTDPDKHVKGGI
+685 TTDPDKHIKGGI

-718 ASDNEPNLGSFIGHP
+718 ASDSEPNLGSFIGHP

-747 SRARQHVMIVG
+747 SRARQHVIIVG
-758 DSPTLERNSSA
+758 DFATLERNSSA
-769 LISQLVTKMKKN
+769 LISQLVVKMKKD
-781 MKVIDARTVINE
+781 MKVVDARTVINE
-793 ELLLASKTK
+793 ELLVASKSK
-802 PTSTSGS
+802 PTSNSGS

-820 AFEKDLRSVKSKVF
+820 AFEKDLRGVKSKVF
-834 LASPFTTAQGTDRWM
+834 LASPFTTAQGTERWM
-849 QTFRDLRAKEVEI
+849 QTFRDLRAKNVEI
-862 IGFTK
+862 VGFTK
-867 PINEKDASTNSAEIH
+867 PVNEKDASTNSAEIH
-882 TGLEGVFKELRPVS
+882 TGLEGVVKELRPVS

-925 IMVRIDSPDFAQSII
+925 IMVRIDSPDFAQSILD
-940 EEYQN
+940 EYQN
-945 QRVNKGRPAKVYAA
+945 QRVSKGRPAKVYPP
-959 GKHPKIGDKCD
+959 GKHPKPGDKCD
-970 RPGCGGKFAF
+970 RPGCGGKYAL

-987 NSGRAYSAFLSCD
+987 NSGRAYAAFLSCD
-1000 NWRINKCD
+1000 NWPVNKCD
-1008 NSAPFVAES
+1008 NSAPFIGE

>member
-1 LPAIEV
+1 MV
-7 TGGKNLAISTRAATL
+7 
-22 KQEMCA
+22 A
-28 ALSKELEIARK
+28 ALNKELEIARK

-46 NEVKDGVQTRK
+46 NEVKDGIQTRK
-57 KGNSFVY
+57 RGNSFIY

-96 INSKFVF
+96 VNSKFVF
-103 EFDDDLGANITHGAI
+103 EIEDDLGANVTQGAI

-125 LEKQISILSTD
+125 LEKQISILSAD

-149 LAEYLNVNSLS
+149 LAEYLKVESLS
-160 PNKSFMDGLNQLQTD
+160 PNKNFMDGLNQLQSD
-175 ALEVVA
+175 ALQVVA
-181 KNSVTYIW
+181 NNSVTYIW

-226 ALERCLDRFSDV
+226 ALERCLDRSNDV
-238 KELSGGEMLRLGTMV
+238 KELGGGEMLRLGTMV
-253 KPELIKK
+253 KPELVKK
-260 YSSKIDLDNLFE
+260 YSSKIDLDTLFE
-272 KEVVPLRK
+272 IEVVPLRK
-280 KIETLSSS
+280 KIDITSSA
-288 LSKKKNKISDL
+288 LNKKKNKISDL
-299 LETQREYDRH
+299 MEAQREYDRH
-309 LEKSLGSAKA
+309 LEKSLGSVKA
-319 EVKVNALRE
+319 EEKARGIRA
-328 DLNKAKKEIPALNS
+328 DLEKAKKEIPALKI
-342 RIAELEQE
+342 RISELETE
-350 FTQANSKS
+350 FDQSNSKS

-370 GAIRLDIN
+370 GVIRLEIN
-378 SAQSKKNQADK
+378 SSQSKKDQADK
-389 AVLRI
+389 SVLRLSAEI
-394 SSEIP
+394 S
-399 ILEKEIAEI
+399 LVEKEINEI
-408 DRAAAAS
+408 EKHVASS
-415 KAWLAKHSEGPKLI
+415 KAWLAKHPEGQKNNAE
-429 IEIDSLK
+429 IESLK
-436 SETAVDE
+436 GETLVDE
-443 KAIEALQ
+443 KAIESLQ

-461 QNAMVIACT
+461 QRAQVIACT
-470 AYKPLLDKE
+470 AYRPLLDKE
-479 IIAMKFDCVVI
+479 IIAMKFDCVVV
-490 DEASMMQLPLYYC
+490 DEASMLQLPLYYC
-503 AAALAQTRIV
+503 AAALAQKRIV

-536 PAAALEA
+536 PAATLEA
-543 DMKALMTENAFTK
+543 NMKELMTENAFTK
-556 SGVIAKSKIG
+556 SGVIAKSKLG
-566 EKSTELIA
+566 EKSTELVA
-574 LRDQYRMRQPISDLI
+574 LRDQYRMREAISNLI

-605 TDKPTPWGNEAFIFF
+605 TDKPTPWGNEAFLFF
-620 DTTSLEPESSTVG
+620 DTTSLEPESSTVN

-654 EDGWELKSTAKKSFG
+654 EEGWELKSIAKKSFG

-685 TTDPDKHVKGGI
+685 TTDPEKHVKGGI

-718 ASDNEPNLGSFIGHP
+718 ASESEPSLGNFIGHP

-747 SRARQHVMIVG
+747 SRARQHVIIVG
-758 DSPTLERNSSA
+758 DFPTLKRNSSS
-769 LISQLVTKMKKN
+769 LISQLVTKMKGN
-781 MKVIDARTVINE
+781 LKVIDARTVINE
-793 ELLLASKTK
+793 ELLLASNTK
-802 PTSTSGS
+802 PTSSSGS

-820 AFEKDLRSVKSKVF
+820 AFDKDLRSVKSKVF
-834 LASPFTTAQGTDRWM
+834 LASPFTTTQGTQRWM
-849 QTFRDLRAKEVEI
+849 QTFRDLRAKDVEI

-867 PINEKDASTNSAEIH
+867 PVNEKDTSTNSAEIH
-882 TGLEGVFKELRPVS
+882 TSLEGVFKELRPVS

-940 EEYQN
+940 DEYQN
-945 QRVNKGRPAKVYAA
+945 QRVGKGRPVKVYPP
-959 GKHPKIGDKCD
+959 GRQPKIGDKCD
-970 RPGCGGKFAF
+970 RPGCGGTLILKS
-980 RPAGISK
+980 AGISK
-987 NSGRAYSAFLSCD
+987 SGRPYSAFLSCD
-1000 NWRINKCD
+1000 NWRVNKCS
-1008 NSAPFVAES
+1008 NSAEYIPN

>member
-1 LPAIEV
+1 MGV
-7 TGGKNLAISTRAATL
+7 
-22 KQEMCA
+22 
-28 ALSKELEIARK
+28 ALNKELEIARK

-57 KGNSFVY
+57 KSKSFVY

-79 VSFTVGEKT
+79 VSFSVGEKT
-88 SKGRYLGE
+88 SKGKYLGE

-103 EFDDDLGANITHGAI
+103 EFEDDLGASIAQGAI

-125 LEKQISILSTD
+125 LEKQISVLSAD
-136 GPFESQVALSSIG
+136 GPFENQVALSSIG
-149 LAEYLNVNSLS
+149 LADYVNVDLLA
-160 PNKSFMDGLNQLQTD
+160 PNKSFMNGLNQLQSD

-181 KNSVTYIW
+181 SNSVTYIW

-226 ALERCLDRFSDV
+226 ALERCLERFSDV

-260 YSSKIDLDNLFE
+260 YSSKIDLDSLFE
-272 KEVVPLRK
+272 IEVVPLRK
-280 KIETLSSS
+280 KIDTVSSA
-288 LSKKKNKISDL
+288 LSKKKNMISDL
-299 LETQREYDRH
+299 LEMQREYERH
-309 LEKSLGSAKA
+309 LEKSLGSVQA
-319 EVKVNALRE
+319 EEKVKGLKE
-328 DLNKAKKEIPALNS
+328 DLKRAEKEIPTLQS
-342 RIAELEQE
+342 RIRDLEAE

-358 GIGRM
+358 GIGRIL
-363 FSKSRNP
+363 SKSRNP

-378 SAQSKKNQADK
+378 STQSKKDQTEK
-389 AVLRI
+389 AVIRI

-399 ILEKEIAEI
+399 VLEKEILEI
-408 DRAAAAS
+408 DRAAATS
-415 KAWLAKHSEGPKLI
+415 KVWLEKHPEGKMLKA
-429 IEIDSLK
+429 EIDSLRR
-436 SETAVDE
+436 ETAVDE
-443 KAIEALQ
+443 KAIEELQ
-450 EEISQKRTAIM
+450 EEISQKRTAIV
-461 QNAMVIACT
+461 QKAQVIACT

-479 IIAMKFDCVVI
+479 IIAMKFDCVVV
-490 DEASMMQLPLYYC
+490 DEASMLQLPLYYC
-503 AAALAQTRIV
+503 AAALSHKRIV
-513 IAGDFRQLPPIV
+513 VAGDFRQLPPIV

-536 PAAALEA
+536 PAADLEA

-556 SGVIAKSKIG
+556 SGVIAKSKAG

-574 LRDQYRMRQPISDLI
+574 LRDQYRMRGPISDLI

-605 TDKPTPWGNEAFIFF
+605 MDKPTPWGNDAFIFF
-620 DTTSLEPESSTVG
+620 DTTSLEPESSAVN
-633 GKSRRNLMHALTIQ
+633 GKSRRNLMHALTVQ

-654 EDGWELKSTAKKSFG
+654 EDGWELRSTAKKSFG

-718 ASDNEPNLGSFIGHP
+718 ASDSEPNLGSFIGHP

-747 SRARQHVMIVG
+747 SRARQHVIIVG
-758 DSPTLERNSSA
+758 DFPTLERNSSA
-769 LISQLVTKMKKN
+769 IISQLVVKMKKD
-781 MKVIDARTVINE
+781 MTVIDARTVINE
-793 ELLLASKTK
+793 ELLIASKSK
-802 PTSTSGS
+802 PTSSPGS

-834 LASPFTTAQGTDRWM
+834 LASPFTTAQGTERWM
-849 QTFRDLRAKEVEI
+849 QTFRDLRAKDVEI
-862 IGFTK
+862 VGFTK
-867 PINEKDASTNSAEIH
+867 PINEKDSSTNSAEIH

-940 EEYQN
+940 DEYQN
-945 QRVNKGRPAKVYAA
+945 QRVNRGRPAKVYPP

-970 RPGCGGKFAF
+970 RPGCGGTLALK
-980 RPAGISK
+980 PAGISK
-987 NSGRAYSAFLSCD
+987 SGKPYPAFLSCD
-1000 NWRINKCD
+1000 NWRVNKCS
-1008 NSAPFVAES
+1008 NSADYVPQ

>member
-1 LPAIEV
+1 M
-7 TGGKNLAISTRAATL
+7 AISSRAATL
-22 KQEMCA
+22 KQEMGA
-28 ALSKELEIARK
+28 ALAKELEIARK

-64 EFEELTGYPPDEGVQ
+64 EFEELSGFPPDEGVQ

-103 EFDDDLGANITHGAI
+103 EFDDDLGTNIAQGAI

-125 LEKQISILSTD
+125 LEKQISILSND

-149 LAEYLNVNSLS
+149 LAEYLSVDSLS
-160 PNKSFMDGLNQLQTD
+160 PNKSFMDGLNQLQSD

-238 KELSGGEMLRLGTMV
+238 KELAGGEMLRLGTMV

-260 YSSKIDLDNLFE
+260 YSSKIDLDTLFE
-272 KEVVPLRK
+272 IEVVPLRK
-280 KIETLSSS
+280 KIDTISNA

-309 LEKSLGSAKA
+309 LEKSLGSTKA
-319 EVKVNALRE
+319 ESKVNGLRE
-328 DLNKAKKEIPALNS
+328 DLKKAKKEIPALKS
-342 RIAELEQE
+342 LIAELEAE
-350 FTQANSKS
+350 FAQANSKS

-370 GAIRLDIN
+370 GAIRIDIN
-378 SAQSKKNQADK
+378 SVQAKKSQADK

-399 ILEKEIAEI
+399 TLEKEIAEI
-408 DRAAAAS
+408 ERATTTA
-415 KAWLAKHSEGPKLI
+415 KAWLAKHPEGPKLKAQ
-429 IEIDSLK
+429 IETLR
-436 SETAVDE
+436 SEATADE
-443 KAIEALQ
+443 KSIEALQ
-450 EEISQKRTAIM
+450 EEISQKRTLIM
-461 QNAMVIACT
+461 QNAKVIACT

-479 IIAMKFDCVVI
+479 IIAMKFDCVVV
-490 DEASMMQLPLYYC
+490 DEASMLQLPLYYC
-503 AAALAQTRIV
+503 AAALARKRIV

-543 DMKALMTENAFTK
+543 EMKALMTENAFTK

-566 EKSTELIA
+566 EKTTELIA
-574 LRDQYRMRQPISDLI
+574 LRDQYRMREPISDLI

-605 TDKPTPWGNEAFIFF
+605 KDKPTPWGNDAFLFF
-620 DTTSLEPESSTVG
+620 DTTSLEPESSTVN
-633 GKSRRNLMHALTIQ
+633 GKSRRNLMHALTVQ

-718 ASDNEPNLGSFIGHP
+718 SSDGEPNLGSFIGHP
-733 DPLAPENAMWNVAI
+733 NPLAPENAMWNVAI
-747 SRARQHVMIVG
+747 SRARQHVIIVG
-758 DSPTLERNSSA
+758 DFPTLERNSSA

-793 ELLLASKTK
+793 ELLMASKAK
-802 PTSTSGS
+802 PTSSTGS

-820 AFEKDLRSVKSKVF
+820 AFEKDLRGVKSKVF
-834 LASPFTTAQGTDRWM
+834 LASPFTTVQGTERWM

-862 IGFTK
+862 VGFTK
-867 PINEKDASTNSAEIH
+867 PVNEKDAATNSAQIH

-901 LAVFDQRVVW
+901 LAVFDQRIVW

-940 EEYQN
+940 DEYQN
-945 QRVNKGRPAKVYAA
+945 QRVSRGKPAKVYAP
-959 GKHPKIGDKCD
+959 GKHPKVGDTCD

-980 RPAGISK
+980 RAAGVSK

-1000 NWRINKCD
+1000 NWRVNKCD
-1008 NSAPFVAES
+1008 NSAPFVAE

>member
-1 LPAIEV
+1 M
-7 TGGKNLAISTRAATL
+7 AISTRAATL
-22 KQEMCA
+22 KQQMGA
-28 ALSKELEIARK
+28 ALAKELEIARK

-46 NEVKDGVQTRK
+46 NEVKDGHQTRK

-103 EFDDDLGANITHGAI
+103 EFDDDLGANITQGAI

-125 LEKQISILSTD
+125 LEKQISILSSD

-149 LAEYLNVNSLS
+149 LAEYLTVDPLS
-160 PNKSFMDGLNQLQTD
+160 PNKSFMDGLNQLQSD

-238 KELSGGEMLRLGTMV
+238 KELNGGEMLRLGTMV
-253 KPELIKK
+253 KPELMKK
-260 YSSKIDLDNLFE
+260 YSSKIDLDTIFE
-272 KEVVPLRK
+272 IEVVPLRK
-280 KIETLSSS
+280 KIDTISSAM
-288 LSKKKNKISDL
+288 SKKKNKISDL

-309 LEKSLGSAKA
+309 LEKSLGSTKA
-319 EVKVNALRE
+319 LEKANGLRE
-328 DLNKAKKEIPALNS
+328 DLKRAKKEIPALKLQ
-342 RIAELEQE
+342 ITELEAE
-350 FTQANSKS
+350 FEKANSKS

-363 FSKSRNP
+363 FSNSRNP

-378 SAQSKKNQADK
+378 SAQSKKDQADK

-399 ILEKEIAEI
+399 VLEKEIAEI
-408 DRAAAAS
+408 DRAAVTS
-415 KAWLAKHSEGPKLI
+415 KAWLAKHPEGPKLKAQ
-429 IEIDSLK
+429 IDSLK

-450 EEISQKRTAIM
+450 EEISQKRTEIM
-461 QNAMVIACT
+461 QKAQVIACT

-479 IIAMKFDCVVI
+479 IIAMKFDCVVV
-490 DEASMMQLPLYYC
+490 DEASMLQLPLFYC
-503 AAALAQTRIV
+503 AAALAQKRIV

-574 LRDQYRMRQPISDLI
+574 LRDQYRMREPISDLI

-620 DTTSLEPESSTVG
+620 DTTSLEPESSTVN

-647 AIAEQLF
+647 AVAEQLF
-654 EDGWELKSTAKKSFG
+654 EDGWELKSTTKKSFG

-685 TTDPDKHVKGGI
+685 TTDPDRHVKGGI

-718 ASDNEPNLGSFIGHP
+718 ASESEPNLGSFIGHP

-747 SRARQHVMIVG
+747 SRARQHVIIVG
-758 DSPTLERNSSA
+758 DFATLERNSGA
-769 LISQLVTKMKKN
+769 LISQLVVKMKKN
-781 MKVIDARTVINE
+781 MKIIDAKSVINE
-793 ELLLASKTK
+793 ELLMASKTK
-802 PTSTSGS
+802 PTSSSGS

-820 AFEKDLRSVKSKVF
+820 AFEKDLRNVKSKVF
-834 LASPFTTAQGTDRWM
+834 LASPFTTAQGTERWM

-867 PINEKDASTNSAEIH
+867 PVNEKDSSTNSAEIH
-882 TGLEGVFKELRPVS
+882 NGLESVFKELRPVS

-945 QRVNKGRPAKVYAA
+945 QRVSKGRTPKVYAP
-959 GKHPKIGDKCD
+959 GKHPKPGDKCD

-980 RPAGISK
+980 RSAGVSK

-1000 NWRINKCD
+1000 NWRVNKCD
-1008 NSAPFVAES
+1008 NSAPFVSE

>member
-1 LPAIEV
+1 L
-7 TGGKNLAISTRAATL
+7 TISTRAATL
-22 KQEMCA
+22 KQQMVA
-28 ALSKELEIARK
+28 ALNKELEIARK

-46 NEVKDGVQTRK
+46 NEVKDGIQTRK
-57 KGNSFVY
+57 RGNSFIY

-96 INSKFVF
+96 VNSKFVF
-103 EFDDDLGANITHGAI
+103 EIEDDLGANVTQGAI

-125 LEKQISILSTD
+125 LEKQISILSAD

-149 LAEYLNVNSLS
+149 LAEYLKVESLS
-160 PNKSFMDGLNQLQTD
+160 PNKNFMDGLNQLQSD
-175 ALEVVA
+175 ALQVVA
-181 KNSVTYIW
+181 NNSVTYIW

-226 ALERCLDRFSDV
+226 ALERCLDRSNDV
-238 KELSGGEMLRLGTMV
+238 KELGGGEMLRLGTMV
-253 KPELIKK
+253 KPELVKK
-260 YSSKIDLDNLFE
+260 YSSKIDLDTLFE
-272 KEVVPLRK
+272 IEVVPLRK
-280 KIETLSSS
+280 KIDITSSA
-288 LSKKKNKISDL
+288 LNKKKNKISDL
-299 LETQREYDRH
+299 MEAQREYDRH
-309 LEKSLGSAKA
+309 LEKSLGSVKA
-319 EVKVNALRE
+319 EEKARGIRA
-328 DLNKAKKEIPALNS
+328 DLEKAKKEIPALKI
-342 RIAELEQE
+342 RISELETE
-350 FTQANSKS
+350 FDQSNSKS

-370 GAIRLDIN
+370 GVIRLEIN
-378 SAQSKKNQADK
+378 SSQSKKDQADK
-389 AVLRI
+389 SVLRLSAEI
-394 SSEIP
+394 S
-399 ILEKEIAEI
+399 LVEKEINEI
-408 DRAAAAS
+408 EKHVASS
-415 KAWLAKHSEGPKLI
+415 KAWLAKHPEGQKNNAE
-429 IEIDSLK
+429 IESLK
-436 SETAVDE
+436 GETLVDE
-443 KAIEALQ
+443 KAIESLQ

-461 QNAMVIACT
+461 QRAQVIACT
-470 AYKPLLDKE
+470 AYRPLLDKE
-479 IIAMKFDCVVI
+479 IIAMKFDCVVV
-490 DEASMMQLPLYYC
+490 DEASMLQLPLYYC
-503 AAALAQTRIV
+503 AAALAQKRIV

-536 PAAALEA
+536 PAATLEA
-543 DMKALMTENAFTK
+543 NMKELMTENAFTK
-556 SGVIAKSKIG
+556 SGVIAKSKLG
-566 EKSTELIA
+566 EKSTELVA
-574 LRDQYRMRQPISDLI
+574 LRDQYRMREAISNLI

-605 TDKPTPWGNEAFIFF
+605 TDKPTPWGNEAFLFF
-620 DTTSLEPESSTVG
+620 DTTSLEPESSTVN

-654 EDGWELKSTAKKSFG
+654 EEGWELKSIAKKSFG

-685 TTDPDKHVKGGI
+685 TTDPEKHVKGGI

-718 ASDNEPNLGSFIGHP
+718 ASESEPNLGNFIGHP

-747 SRARQHVMIVG
+747 SRARQHVIIVG
-758 DSPTLERNSSA
+758 DFPTLKRNSSS
-769 LISQLVTKMKKN
+769 LISQLVTKMKGN
-781 MKVIDARTVINE
+781 LKVIDARTVINE
-793 ELLLASKTK
+793 ELLLASNTK
-802 PTSTSGS
+802 PTSSSGS

-820 AFEKDLRSVKSKVF
+820 AFDKDLRSVKSKVF
-834 LASPFTTAQGTDRWM
+834 LASPFTTTQGTQRWM
-849 QTFRDLRAKEVEI
+849 QTFRDLRAKDVEI

-867 PINEKDASTNSAEIH
+867 PVNEKDTSTNSAEIH
-882 TGLEGVFKELRPVS
+882 TSLEGVFKELRPVS

-940 EEYQN
+940 DEYQN
-945 QRVNKGRPAKVYAA
+945 QRVGKGRPVKVYPP
-959 GKHPKIGDKCD
+959 GRQPKIGDKCD
-970 RPGCGGKFAF
+970 RPGCGGTLILKS
-980 RPAGISK
+980 AGISK
-987 NSGRAYSAFLSCD
+987 SGRSYSAFLSCD
-1000 NWRINKCD
+1000 NWRVNKCS
-1008 NSAPFVAES
+1008 NSAEYIPN

>member
-1 LPAIEV
+1 M
-7 TGGKNLAISTRAATL
+7 AISTRAATL
-22 KQEMCA
+22 KQQLGA
-28 ALSKELEIARK
+28 ALAKELEIARK

-46 NEVKDGVQTRK
+46 NQVKDGTQTRK
-57 KGNSFVY
+57 KGNTFVY
-64 EFEELTGYPPDEGVQ
+64 EFEELSGFPPDEGVQ

-103 EFDDDLGANITHGAI
+103 EFDEDLGSTISLGAV

-125 LEKQISILSTD
+125 LEKQISILGAD
-136 GPFESQVALSSIG
+136 APFENQVALSSIG
-149 LAEYLNVNSLS
+149 LAEYLNVESLK
-160 PNKSFMDGLNQLQTD
+160 PNKSFMDGLNQLQSD

-181 KNSVTYIW
+181 RNSVTYIW

-238 KELSGGEMLRLGTMV
+238 KELGGGEMLRLGTMV

-260 YSSKIDLDNLFE
+260 YSSRIDLDTLFE
-272 KEVVPLRK
+272 VEVVPLRK
-280 KIETLSSS
+280 KMDNLSVG
-288 LSKKKNKISDL
+288 LGKKKNKISDL

-309 LEKSLGSAKA
+309 LEKSLGSAKV
-319 EVKVNALRE
+319 EEKVKVLRE
-328 DLNKAKKEIPALNS
+328 DLKKAKKDIPALKS
-342 RIAELEQE
+342 RITELEAE
-350 FTQANSKS
+350 FSQANTKT

-363 FSKSRNP
+363 FSKTRNP
-370 GAIRLDIN
+370 GAIKLDIN
-378 SAQSKKNQADK
+378 AAQSKKDQADK

-399 ILEKEIAEI
+399 ALEKEVEET

-415 KAWLAKHSEGPKLI
+415 RAWLAKHPDAAKLKTE
-429 IEIDSLK
+429 IESLK
-436 SETAVDE
+436 NQASIDE
-443 KAIEALQ
+443 KAIEAIQ

-461 QNAMVIACT
+461 QNAKVIACT
-470 AYKPLLDKE
+470 AYRPLLDKE
-479 IIAMKFDCVVI
+479 IIAMKFDCVVV
-490 DEASMMQLPLYYC
+490 DEASMLQLPLYFC
-503 AAALAQTRIV
+503 AAALAQKRIV
-513 IAGDFRQLPPIV
+513 VAGDFRQLPPIV

-543 DMKALMTENAFTK
+543 DMKELMADNAFTK

-566 EKSTELIA
+566 EKSPELIA
-574 LRDQYRMRQPISDLI
+574 LRDQYRMRESISDLI

-600 TVAEK
+600 TVSERM
-605 TDKPTPWGNEAFIFF
+605 DKPTPWGNEPFLFF
-620 DTTSLEPESSTVG
+620 DTTSLEPESSTVN
-633 GKSRRNLMHALTIQ
+633 GKSRRNLMHALTVQ

-669 IITPYAK
+669 VITPYAK

-685 TTDPDKHVKGGI
+685 STDPDKHIKGGI

-718 ASDNEPNLGSFIGHP
+718 STDREPNLGSFIGHP

-747 SRARQHVMIVG
+747 SRARQHVIIVG
-758 DSPTLERNSSA
+758 DFATLERNNNA
-769 LISQLVTKMKKN
+769 LISQLVVKMKKN
-781 MKVIDARTVINE
+781 MKVVDARTVINE
-793 ELLLASKTK
+793 ELLLASKSK
-802 PTSTSGS
+802 PSSNSGS

-820 AFEKDLRSVKSKVF
+820 AFEKDLRGVKSKVF
-834 LASPFTTAQGTDRWM
+834 LASPFTTKQGTERWM
-849 QTFRDLRAKEVEI
+849 QTFRDLRAKNVEI
-862 IGFTK
+862 VGFTK

-901 LAVFDQRVVW
+901 LAVFDQRIVW

-925 IMVRIDSPDFAQSII
+925 IMVRIESPDFAQSILD
-940 EEYQN
+940 EYQN
-945 QRVNKGRPAKVYAA
+945 QRVSQGRPAKVYPP
-959 GKHPKIGDKCD
+959 GKHPKPGDKCD
-970 RPGCGGKFAF
+970 RPGCGGSFAL
-980 RPAGISK
+980 RPAGVSK
-987 NSGRAYSAFLSCD
+987 NSGRAYEAFLSCD
-1000 NWRINKCD
+1000 NWRIHKCS
-1008 NSAPFVAES
+1008 NSAPFVSE

>member
-1 LPAIEV
+1 M
-7 TGGKNLAISTRAATL
+7 TISTRAATL
-22 KQEMCA
+22 KQEMGA
-28 ALSKELEIARK
+28 ALNKELEIARK

-46 NEVKDGVQTRK
+46 NEVKEGVQTRK

-103 EFDDDLGANITHGAI
+103 EFDDDLGANIAQGAI

-149 LAEYLNVNSLS
+149 LAEYLSVESLS
-160 PNKSFMDGLNQLQTD
+160 PNTSFMDGLNQLQCD

-238 KELSGGEMLRLGTMV
+238 KELNGGEMLRLGTMV

-260 YSSKIDLDNLFE
+260 YSAKIDLDTLFE
-272 KEVVPLRK
+272 IEVVPLRK
-280 KIETLSSS
+280 KIDTISSA
-288 LSKKKNKISDL
+288 LSKKKNMIGDL
-299 LETQREYDRH
+299 LERQREYDRH

-319 EVKVNALRE
+319 EEKVNGLRE
-328 DLNKAKKEIPALNS
+328 DLKKAKKEIPALKL
-342 RIAELEQE
+342 RITELEAE
-350 FTQANSKS
+350 FAQANSKS

-378 SAQSKKNQADK
+378 SAQSKKDQADK

-399 ILEKEIAEI
+399 ILEKEIDEI
-408 DRAAAAS
+408 ERASATS
-415 KAWLAKHSEGPKLI
+415 KAWLAKHPDGPKLKA
-429 IEIDSLK
+429 EIDFLK

-443 KAIEALQ
+443 KAIEAIQ

-461 QNAMVIACT
+461 QKAQVIACT

-479 IIAMKFDCVVI
+479 IIAMKFDCVVV
-490 DEASMMQLPLYYC
+490 DEASMLQLPLYYC

-513 IAGDFRQLPPIV
+513 VAGDFRQLPPIV

-536 PAAALEA
+536 PSAALEA

-566 EKSTELIA
+566 DKSTELIA
-574 LRDQYRMRQPISDLI
+574 LRDQYRMREPISDLI

-600 TVAEK
+600 TVGEK
-605 TDKPTPWGNEAFIFF
+605 TDKPTPWGNEAFLFF
-620 DTTSLEPESSTVG
+620 DTTSLEPESSTVN
-633 GKSRRNLMHALTIQ
+633 GKSRRNLMHALTVQ

-685 TTDPDKHVKGGI
+685 TTDPEKHVKGGI

-718 ASDNEPNLGSFIGHP
+718 ASDSEPSLGSFIGHP

-747 SRARQHVMIVG
+747 SRARQHVIIVG
-758 DSPTLERNSSA
+758 DLPTLERNSSA

-793 ELLLASKTK
+793 ELLLASKAK

-820 AFEKDLRSVKSKVF
+820 AFEKDLRGVKSKVF
-834 LASPFTTAQGTDRWM
+834 LASPFTTAQGTERWM

-862 IGFTK
+862 VGFTK
-867 PINEKDASTNSAEIH
+867 PVNEKDSATNSAEIH
-882 TGLEGVFKELRPVS
+882 TGLETVFKELRPVS

-901 LAVFDQRVVW
+901 LAVFDQRIVW

-945 QRVNKGRPAKVYAA
+945 QRIGKGRPAKVYPP

-980 RPAGISK
+980 RPAGVSK

-1000 NWRINKCD
+1000 NWRVNKCD
-1008 NSAPFVAES
+1008 NSAPFVAE

>member
-1 LPAIEV
+1 M
-7 TGGKNLAISTRAATL
+7 AISTRAATL
-22 KQEMCA
+22 KQGIGA
-28 ALSKELEIARK
+28 ALNKELEIARK

-46 NEVKDGVQTRK
+46 NEVKDGIQTRK
-57 KGNSFVY
+57 KGNSFLY
-64 EFEELTGYPPDEGVQ
+64 EFEEMTGYPPDEGVQ

-88 SKGRYLGE
+88 SKGKYLGE

-103 EFDDDLGANITHGAI
+103 EFDDDLGANITQGAI

-125 LEKQISILSTD
+125 LEKQISILNSD

-149 LAEYLNVNSLS
+149 LAEYVTVETLN
-160 PNKSFMDGLNQLQTD
+160 PNKSFMNGLNQLQSD

-181 KNSVTYIW
+181 NNSVTYIW

-226 ALERCLDRFSDV
+226 ALERCLDRFSDI
-238 KELSGGEMLRLGTMV
+238 KELEGGEMLRLGTIV

-260 YSSKIDLDNLFE
+260 YSLKIDLETLFE
-272 KEVVPLRK
+272 AEVVPLRK
-280 KIETLSSS
+280 RIEVISSA

-299 LETQREYDRH
+299 LEMQREYDRH
-309 LEKSLGSAKA
+309 LEKSLGPVKA
-319 EVKVNALRE
+319 EEKVNGLRE
-328 DLNKAKKEIPALNS
+328 DLKKVKKEIPAIKL
-342 RIAELEQE
+342 RITELETE
-350 FTQANSKS
+350 FMEANSKS

-363 FSKSRNP
+363 FSRSRNP
-370 GAIRLDIN
+370 GSIRLEIN
-378 SAQSKKNQADK
+378 SAQSKKDQADK
-389 AVLRI
+389 SVLRI

-399 ILEKEIAEI
+399 ILEKEITEI
-408 DRAAAAS
+408 DRASAVS
-415 KAWLAKHSEGPKLI
+415 KAWLTKHPNGPRLKTE
-429 IEIDSLK
+429 IESLK
-436 SETAVDE
+436 SETADDE

-450 EEISQKRTAIM
+450 EEISQKRMTIM
-461 QNAMVIACT
+461 QKAKVIACT

-479 IIAMKFDCVVI
+479 ISAMKFDCVVV
-490 DEASMMQLPLYYC
+490 DEASMLQLPLYYC
-503 AAALAQTRIV
+503 AAALAQKRIV

-525 RVGSNSSRGDS
+525 RVGSNSNRDDS
-536 PAAALEA
+536 PAAAIEA

-574 LRDQYRMRQPISDLI
+574 LRDQYRMRAPISDLI

-605 TDKPTPWGNEAFIFF
+605 TDKPTPWGNEAFFFF
-620 DTTSLEPESSTVG
+620 DTTSLEPESSTVN
-633 GKSRRNLMHALTIQ
+633 GKSRRNLMHALTVQ
-647 AIAEQLF
+647 AIAEKLF

-685 TTDPDKHVKGGI
+685 TTDPEKHVKGGI

-718 ASDNEPNLGSFIGHP
+718 ASESEPNLGSFIGHP

-747 SRARQHVMIVG
+747 SRARQHVIIVG
-758 DSPTLERNSSA
+758 DFPTLERNNSA
-769 LISQLVTKMKKN
+769 LISQLVVKMKKN
-781 MKVIDARTVINE
+781 MKVIDARTVIDE
-793 ELLLASKTK
+793 ELLLASKTQ
-802 PTSTSGS
+802 PSSTSGS
-809 ISWFTGEGFYK
+809 ISWFTGQGFYK

-834 LASPFTTAQGTDRWM
+834 LASPFTTTQGTERWM
-849 QTFRDLRAKEVEI
+849 QTFRDLRAKDVEI
-862 IGFTK
+862 VGFTK
-867 PINEKDASTNSAEIH
+867 PINEKDAATNSAEIH

-901 LAVFDQRVVW
+901 LAVFDQRIVW

-940 EEYQN
+940 DEYQN
-945 QRVNKGRPAKVYAA
+945 QRVSKGRPAKVYPL

-970 RPGCGGKFAF
+970 RPGCGGKFALKQ
-980 RPAGISK
+980 AGVSK
-987 NSGRAYSAFLSCD
+987 NSGRPYAAFLSCD

-1008 NSAPFVAES
+1008 NSAPYVS

>member
-1 LPAIEV
+1 L
-7 TGGKNLAISTRAATL
+7 TISTRAATL
-22 KQEMCA
+22 KQQMVA
-28 ALSKELEIARK
+28 ALNKELEIARK

-46 NEVKDGVQTRK
+46 NEVKDGIQTRK
-57 KGNSFVY
+57 RGNSFIY

-96 INSKFVF
+96 VNSKFVF
-103 EFDDDLGANITHGAI
+103 EIEHDLGANVTQGAI

-125 LEKQISILSTD
+125 LEKQISILSAD

-149 LAEYLNVNSLS
+149 LAEYLKVESLS
-160 PNKSFMDGLNQLQTD
+160 PNKNFMDGLNQLQSD
-175 ALEVVA
+175 ALQVVA
-181 KNSVTYIW
+181 NNSVTYIW

-226 ALERCLDRFSDV
+226 ALERCLDRSNDV
-238 KELSGGEMLRLGTMV
+238 KELGGGEMLRLGTMV
-253 KPELIKK
+253 KPELVKK
-260 YSSKIDLDNLFE
+260 YSSKIDLDTLFE
-272 KEVVPLRK
+272 IEVVPLRK
-280 KIETLSSS
+280 KIDITSSA
-288 LSKKKNKISDL
+288 LNKKKNKISDL
-299 LETQREYDRH
+299 MEAQREYDRH
-309 LEKSLGSAKA
+309 LEKSLGSVKA
-319 EVKVNALRE
+319 EEKARGIRA
-328 DLNKAKKEIPALNS
+328 DLEKAKKEIPALKI
-342 RIAELEQE
+342 RISELETE
-350 FTQANSKS
+350 FDQSNSKS

-370 GAIRLDIN
+370 GVIRLEIN
-378 SAQSKKNQADK
+378 SSQSKKDQADK
-389 AVLRI
+389 SVLRLSAEI
-394 SSEIP
+394 S
-399 ILEKEIAEI
+399 LVEKEINEI
-408 DRAAAAS
+408 EKHVASS
-415 KAWLAKHSEGPKLI
+415 KAWLAKHPEGQKNNAE
-429 IEIDSLK
+429 IESLK
-436 SETAVDE
+436 GETLVDE
-443 KAIEALQ
+443 KAIETLQ

-461 QNAMVIACT
+461 QRAQVIACT
-470 AYKPLLDKE
+470 AYRPLLDKE
-479 IIAMKFDCVVI
+479 IIAMKFDCVVV
-490 DEASMMQLPLYYC
+490 DEASMLQLPLYYC
-503 AAALAQTRIV
+503 AAALAQKRIV

-536 PAAALEA
+536 PAATLEA
-543 DMKALMTENAFTK
+543 NMKELMTENAFTK
-556 SGVIAKSKIG
+556 SGVIAKSKLG
-566 EKSTELIA
+566 EKSTELVA
-574 LRDQYRMRQPISDLI
+574 LRDQYRMREAISNLI

-605 TDKPTPWGNEAFIFF
+605 TDKPTPWGNEAFLFF
-620 DTTSLEPESSTVG
+620 DTTSLEPESSTVN

-654 EDGWELKSTAKKSFG
+654 EEGWELKSIAKKSFG

-685 TTDPDKHVKGGI
+685 TTDPEKHVKGGI

-718 ASDNEPNLGSFIGHP
+718 ASESEPNLGNFIGHP

-747 SRARQHVMIVG
+747 SRARQHVIIVG
-758 DSPTLERNSSA
+758 DFPTLKRNSSS
-769 LISQLVTKMKKN
+769 LISQLVTKMKGN
-781 MKVIDARTVINE
+781 LKVIDARTVINE
-793 ELLLASKTK
+793 ELLLASNTK
-802 PTSTSGS
+802 PTSSSGS

-820 AFEKDLRSVKSKVF
+820 AFDKDLRSVKSKVF
-834 LASPFTTAQGTDRWM
+834 LASPFTTTQGTQRWM
-849 QTFRDLRAKEVEI
+849 QTFRDLRAKDVEI

-867 PINEKDASTNSAEIH
+867 PVNEKDTSTNSAEIH
-882 TGLEGVFKELRPVS
+882 TSLEGVFKELRPVS

-940 EEYQN
+940 DEYQN
-945 QRVNKGRPAKVYAA
+945 QRVGKGRPVKVYPP
-959 GKHPKIGDKCD
+959 GRQPKIGDKCD
-970 RPGCGGKFAF
+970 RPGCGGTLILKS
-980 RPAGISK
+980 AGISK
-987 NSGRAYSAFLSCD
+987 SGRSYSAFLSCD
-1000 NWRINKCD
+1000 NWRVNKCS
-1008 NSAPFVAES
+1008 NSAEYIPN